1 MKSYLRFL
9 SRNKLYTAIMAVGLS
24 ISLAFVIIMSCFV
37 WQNISVNRHYP
48 DQDRMYAIG
57 GEGSVMSNMVMTQTM
72 MDAIPEIEDGTTLKV
87 LSMYPS
93 SSVEGTDIGQGFHMG
108 VYKEFFDLFPTE
120 FIYGNVESLNDLGNA
135 IVTKSIADQFGGT
148 DIIGKKLLFQG
159 EQEFT
164 IAAVV
169 EDFNNTI
176 FSNAQVILN
185 LKGPAFSSQYG
196 YNLHGSSS
204 GTISIIKVKEGTDEN
219 ELLEKMEAVY
229 EADISADR
237 RRDSYLSLT
246 RLDKIYTSDN
256 NDGDYTGFK
265 KGNAGMMIAFSIIV
279 VFLLISAIFNYINLS
294 TALAGRRSKE
304 IATRMLLGEDR
315 REVFV
320 RNLLESLGSMVA
332 CMCFA
337 FIIVRLCLPY
347 VNDLLDSPIPVRIG
361 LSHGYIYMYML
372 ILGFA
377 ALLCGIV
384 PALISFRFKPI
395 EIIKGH
401 YRYQS
406 KRAFSKVFIII
417 QNTIAIII
425 VAVTLVMDAQIR
437 HMIDMPL
444 NATVDD
450 LYYAQ
455 TYSTEFEKQLHELPY
470 IDDFGRASGRPGQ
483 SSGTYGF
490 QLNNDINKQ
499 VTMDVCECDAK
510 AFELFGFRIV
520 KDYGVPDGE
529 GAWLT
534 ESAVKKLEI
543 DPENPLFPQQ
553 NAWIIN
559 NAPIAGI
566 IEDVPFSSALN
577 LNPDAAGIVIV
588 GPQDPEWAAYVVK
601 LKDTSRERIKE
612 LDGLCEAELIRVH
625 GPNAPISP
633 GFFPELI
640 EKQYEPIRKQAKM
653 VTLFMIVAILL
664 SALGQIAM
672 STYYATEKEK
682 EIGIRKVFG
691 GTVRSE
697 SIRNILGYM
706 IYCLIATAIAAPLS
720 VWTAGRYLETFIYKM
735 QQKAWIFI
743 VAALAVFIISL
754 ASVLWQTLRAARTN
768 PAEALKKE

>member
-9 SRNKLYTAIMAVGLS
+9 GRNKLYTAIMAVGLS
-24 ISLAFVIIMSCFV
+24 VSLAFVIIMSCFV

-48 DQDRMYAIG
+48 DQGRMYAIG

-265 KGNAGMMIAFSIIV
+265 KGNAGMMTAFSIIV

-320 RNLLESLGSMVA
+320 RNLLESLGFMVA

-425 VAVTLVMDAQIR
+425 IAVTLVMDAQIR

-444 NATVDD
+444 NASVDN
-450 LYYAQ
+450 LYYASP
-455 TYSTEFEKQLHELPY
+455 YSADFEKQLTELPNAA
-470 IDDFGRASGRPGQ
+470 DFGRASGRPGQ

-499 VTMDVCECDAK
+499 VTMDVCECDSK
-510 AFELFGFRIV
+510 AFELYGFRIV
-520 KDYGVPDGE
+520 KDYGVPNGE

-534 ESAVKKLEI
+534 ESAARKLEI
-543 DPENPLFPQQ
+543 DPENPLFPQL
-553 NAWIIN
+553 NAWVIN

-566 IEDVPFSSALN
+566 IEDVPLSSALN
-577 LNPDAAGIVIV
+577 LNPDAAGIVLV

-601 LKDTSRERIKE
+601 LKDTSREKILE
-612 LDGLCEAELIRVH
+612 LDRLCKEELLRVH
-625 GPNAPISP
+625 GPNAPVSP
-633 GFFPELI
+633 GFFPEMI
-640 EKQYEPIRKQAKM
+640 EKAYEPIRKQAKM
-653 VTLFMIVAILL
+653 VTLFMIVAIML

-697 SIRNILGYM
+697 SIRNILEYM
-706 IYCLIATAIAAPLS
+706 IYCLIATAIAVPLS
-720 VWTAGRYLETFIYKM
+720 VWAAGRYLETFVYKM

-743 VAALAVFIISL
+743 VAALAVFAISL

>member
-9 SRNKLYTAIMAVGLS
+9 GRNKLYTAIMAVGLS
-24 ISLAFVIIMSCFV
+24 VALAFVIIMSCFV
-37 WQNISVNRHYP
+37 WQNMSVNRHYP

-57 GEGSVMSNMVMTQTM
+57 AKGTTMSNMVMTGTM
-72 MDAIPEIEDGTTLKV
+72 MDAIPEIEDGTTIV
-87 LSMYPS
+87 ARNMYPES
-93 SSVEGTDIGQGFHMG
+93 YIEGTVIDDGFYMAIDEG
-108 VYKEFFDLFPTE
+108 FLELFPTR
-120 FIYGNVESLNDLGNA
+120 FIHGSADVLDDIGNA
-135 IVTKSIADQFGGT
+135 MVTKSLADKFGGE
-148 DIIGKKLLFQG
+148 DVIGKKLLFEG
-159 EQEFT
+159 EKEYI
-164 IAAVV
+164 IAAVI
-169 EDFNNTI
+169 EDFDNTI
-176 FSNAQVILN
+176 FANAQVIVN
-185 LKGPAFSSQYG
+185 LENSRFSNNM
-196 YNLHGSSS
+196 NLHGSAS
-204 GTISIIKVKEGTDEN
+204 GHVSVVKVKEGTDEK
-219 ELLEKMEAVY
+219 ELLDKMEAVY
-229 EADISADR
+229 EADIPLER
-237 RRDSYLSLT
+237 RRGGYLSLT

-256 NDGDYTGFK
+256 NAGVYTGFK
-265 KGNAGMMIAFSIIV
+265 KGNGGLMTVFSIIV
-279 VFLLISAIFNYINLS
+279 VFLFISAIFNYINLS

-304 IATRMLLGEDR
+304 IATRMLLGESG

-320 RNLLESLGSMVA
+320 RNILESLGFTAA

-337 FIIVRLCLPY
+337 FIIARLFLPY
-347 VNDLLDSPIPVRIG
+347 VNALLDSPIPVRIG

-372 ILGFA
+372 ILGVA

-425 VAVTLVMDAQIR
+425 IAMTLVMDAQIR

-444 NATVDD
+444 NASVDE
-450 LYYAQ
+450 LYYASP
-455 TYSTEFEKQLHELPY
+455 YSADFEKQLTELPNAA
-470 IDDFGRASGRPGQ
+470 DFGRASGRPGQ

-490 QLNNDINKQ
+490 QLNNDVNKP
-499 VTMDVCECDAK
+499 VIMDVCECDSK
-510 AFELFGFRIV
+510 AFELYGFRIV
-520 KDYGVPDGE
+520 KDYGVPNGE

-534 ESAVKKLEI
+534 ESAARKLEI
-543 DPENPLFPQQ
+543 DPENPLFPQL
-553 NAWIIN
+553 NAWVIN

-566 IEDVPFSSALN
+566 IEDVPLSSALN
-577 LNPDAAGIVIV
+577 LNPDAAGIVLV

-601 LKDTSRERIKE
+601 LKDTSREKILE
-612 LDGLCEAELIRVH
+612 LDRLCKEELMRVH
-625 GPNAPISP
+625 GPNAPVSP
-633 GFFPELI
+633 GFFPEMI
-640 EKQYEPIRKQAKM
+640 EKAYEPIRKQAKM
-653 VTLFMIVAILL
+653 VTLFMIVAIML

-697 SIRNILGYM
+697 SIRNILEYM
-706 IYCLIATAIAAPLS
+706 IYCLIATAIAVPLS
-720 VWTAGRYLETFIYKM
+720 VWAAGRYLETFVYKM

-743 VAALAVFIISL
+743 VAALAVFAISL

-768 PAEALKKE
+768 PAEVLKKE